1 MKNIA
6 TLIIVT
12 LIAFSSSNVN
22 AQKVKKEE
30 TIVIKTSS
38 ECNMCKER
46 IEKEMAYT
54 KGIISATLNVEKAEL
69 TAIYKPHKTSPEKIR
84 EVISNLGYDAD
95 TIKANKKAY
104 DQLPNCCQKG
114 GMSH

>member
-12 LIAFSSSNVN
+12 IIAFSSNNVN
-22 AQKVKKEE
+22 AQKSNKKQ
-30 TIVIKTSS
+30 TIIIKTST

-46 IEKEMAYT
+46 VEKEMAYT
-54 KGIISATLNVEKAEL
+54 KGVTSATLNVAKAEL
-69 TAIYKPHKTSPEKIR
+69 TVIFKKNKTDATQIR
-84 EVISNLGYDAD
+84 QAISNLGYDAD

-104 DQLPNCCQKG
+104 DKLPNCCQKG

>member
-6 TLIIVT
+6 TLIIIT

-22 AQKVKKEE
+22 AQKVKKKE

-54 KGIISATLNVEKAEL
+54 KGVISATLNVEKSEL
-69 TAIYKPHKTSPEKIR
+69 TAIYKPHKTSPQKIR
-84 EVISNLGYDAD
+84 EAISNLGYDAD
-95 TIKANKKAY
+95 EVKANKKAY
-104 DQLPNCCQKG
+104 DNLPHCCQKG

>member
-22 AQKVKKEE
+22 AQKAKKKE
-30 TIVIKTSS
+30 TIIIKTSS

-54 KGIISATLNVEKAEL
+54 KGVISATLNVEKAEL

-104 DQLPNCCQKG
+104 NQLPNCCQKG